1 MLTRKNVIKTI
12 KLFTLLILSI
22 ACNKNTNTQQTTEL
36 QISNRFTATEKRIL
50 SDFLK
55 SREYKRVLNE
65 TIDKSGNLDL
75 NTTSFNYVENDLN
88 KPVINLVYSKEK
100 ITKAILHV
108 IPLKSE
114 LSNVLPNNEH
124 YLMLLVDYKSYD
136 TKKLTGN
143 IKLFDLNYEN
153 YLAGEIDVKDAKIL
167 KLIGLN
173 MPKSIEKKYTG
184 LMKKNELGNPIFL
197 NRKSSFNEN
206 NAEKHFC
213 DGNGNGNVGFG
224 ECMSCMTSA
233 CNGDATCATFC
244 SIVNVAGIGTS
255 TGGQCTISMLAACA
269 YISIAY

>member
-1 MLTRKNVIKTI
+1 MKNIVNTI
-12 KLFTLLILSI
+12 KLFLLIILAI
-22 ACNKNTNTQQTTEL
+22 ACEKNIKTQQVMEL
-36 QISNRFTATEKRIL
+36 QNFNKFTATEKIIL
-50 SDFLK
+50 SDFL
-55 SREYKRVLNE
+55 SSLEYKKVLNE
-65 TIDKSGNLDL
+65 TINKLGILDL
-75 NTTSFNYVENDLN
+75 NYSSIDYVEKNLN
-88 KPVINLVYSKEK
+88 KPVISLVYSKEK
-100 ITKAILHV
+100 MIKAIIHV
-108 IPLKSE
+108 IPINKE

-136 TKKLTGN
+136 TKKLTGD
-143 IKLFDLNYEN
+143 IKIFDLNYDN
-153 YLAGEIDVKDAKIL
+153 YLAGEINVKDGKIL
-167 KLIGLN
+167 KLIGLK
-173 MPKSIEKKYTG
+173 MPENINKKYIG
-184 LMKKNELGNPIFL
+184 LMKKNELGNPMYL
-197 NRKSSFNEN
+197 NRKSTFNES